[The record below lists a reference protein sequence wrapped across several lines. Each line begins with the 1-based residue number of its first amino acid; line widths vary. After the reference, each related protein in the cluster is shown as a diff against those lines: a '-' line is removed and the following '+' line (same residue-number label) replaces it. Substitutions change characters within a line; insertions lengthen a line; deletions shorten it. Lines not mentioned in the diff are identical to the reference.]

1 MKSESLFTEGDIN
14 QSVLREKWETRHDT
28 ETKEWLDADAKYFLH
43 QSLSTPCLDI
53 VEKSAGASFTRL
65 NGETFLDFHG
75 NSAHQVGFGN
85 PYVIEAIKNQLDQLS
100 FCTRRYTNRPAVR
113 LAGKLVESTG
123 NKLQKILFA
132 PGGSLAVGMALKLAR
147 VVTGK
152 HKVISFWDSFHG
164 ASLDAISAGG
174 EAIFRKKMGPTMPGV
189 ERIPPPN
196 VYRGIL
202 GDDAMKYADYL
213 EYVIEK
219 EGDIG
224 ALLAEPIR
232 NTDVIVPPKAFWQR
246 VREICDKHNI
256 MLIFDEIPNGLG
268 RTGQMYAWQHYDV
281 VPDIMC
287 LGKGL
292 GGCIIPLAAIVT
304 KDEYDVAPE
313 ISLGHYTHEKNP
325 VACTAGLAAINYI
338 ENENL
343 LEKVRENQKYIL
355 NRLSDLQHRFE
366 IIGDVRGLGLI
377 WGIELVKDR
386 KTKEK
391 AGEEAEQLMYACMRD
406 GLSFKVS
413 SGNIIQFLPP
423 LTISRDELNR
433 AIEILESN
441 ISEL

>member
-343 LEKVRENQKYIL
+343 LEKVRESQKYIL

>member
-85 PYVIEAIKNQLDQLS
+85 PYVIEAIKNQLDELS

-113 LAGKLVESTG
+113 LARKLVESTG

-132 PGGSLAVGMALKLAR
+132 PGGSLAVDMALKLAR

>member
-14 QSVLREKWETRHDT
+14 QSVLREQWETKHDP
-28 ETKEWLDADAKYFLH
+28 ETRKWLDDDAKYFLH
-43 QSLSTPCLDI
+43 QSLSTPCLDV
-53 VEKSAGASFTRL
+53 VEKSSGASFTRL
-65 NGETFLDFHG
+65 NGDTFLDFHG
-75 NSAHQVGFGN
+75 NSAHQVGFSN
-85 PYVIEAIKNQLDQLS
+85 PYVIEAIKKQLDELP
-100 FCTRRYTNRPAVR
+100 FCTRRYTNRPAVK
-113 LAGKLVESTG
+113 LARKLVETTG
-123 NKLQKILFA
+123 NKLQKVLFA
-132 PGGSLAVGMALKLAR
+132 PGGSLSVGMALKLAR
-147 VVTGK
+147 VVTGR

-174 EAIFRKKMGPTMPGV
+174 EAIFRRKMGPTMPGV

-196 VYRGIL
+196 VYRGVL
-202 GDDAMKYADYL
+202 GDDPMKYAEYL

-246 VREICDKHNI
+246 VRDICDKHRI

-268 RTGQMYAWQHYDV
+268 RTGDMYAWQHYDV

-304 KDEYDVAPE
+304 KDKYDVAPE

-325 VACTAGLAAINYI
+325 VACAAGLASIDYI

-343 LEKVRENQKYIL
+343 LQKVKGNEKHIFD
-355 NRLSDLQHRFE
+355 RLSGLQDRFE
-366 IIGDVRGLGLI
+366 IIGDIRGIGLI

-386 KTKEK
+386 KSKEK
-391 AGEEAEQLMYACMRD
+391 AGKEAEQLMYACMQD

-423 LTISRDELNR
+423 LTITGSDIDR
-433 AIEILESN
+433 AIEILEVN
-441 ISEL
+441 ISRL

>member
-1 MKSESLFTEGDIN
+1 MSNESLFTEGDIN
-14 QSVLREKWETRHDT
+14 QSVLREKWETSHDAN
-28 ETKEWLDADAKYFLH
+28 TKQWLDDDARYFLH

-53 VEKSAGASFTRL
+53 VEESSQASFTRL
-65 NGETFLDFHG
+65 NGEAFLDFHG
-75 NSAHQVGFGN
+75 NSAHQVGFSN
-85 PYVIEAIKNQLDQLS
+85 PYVIEAIKKQLDRLP
-100 FCTRRYTNRPAVR
+100 FCTRRYTNRPAID
-113 LAGKLVESTG
+113 LAKKLVASTG
-123 NKLQKILFA
+123 HQLERVLFA

-174 EAIFRKKMGPTMPGV
+174 EAIFRKNMGPTMPGT
-189 ERIPPPN
+189 ERIPAPN

-202 GDDAMKYADYL
+202 GDDPMKYADYL

-219 EGDIG
+219 EGEIG

-232 NTDVIVPPKAFWQR
+232 NTDVVVPPKAFWQR
-246 VREICDKHNI
+246 VRQICDTHGI

-268 RTGQMYAWQHYDV
+268 RTGQMYAWQHYGV

-304 KDEYDVAPE
+304 KDKYNIAPE

-325 VACTAGLAAINYI
+325 VACAAGLAVLNFI

-343 LEKVRENQKYIL
+343 LEKVKEDEKYISS
-355 NRLSDLQHRFE
+355 RLLDLQNRYD
-366 IIGDVRGLGLI
+366 IIGDVRGLGTI

-386 KTKEK
+386 QTKEK
-391 AGEEAEQLMYACMRD
+391 ASEAAEQLMYNCMTD
-406 GLSFKVS
+406 GLSFKIS
-413 SGNIIQFLPP
+413 SSNIIQFLPP
-423 LTISRDELNR
+423 LTIARNELDR
-433 AIEILESN
+433 AIEILEKN
-441 ISEL
+441 IVKI